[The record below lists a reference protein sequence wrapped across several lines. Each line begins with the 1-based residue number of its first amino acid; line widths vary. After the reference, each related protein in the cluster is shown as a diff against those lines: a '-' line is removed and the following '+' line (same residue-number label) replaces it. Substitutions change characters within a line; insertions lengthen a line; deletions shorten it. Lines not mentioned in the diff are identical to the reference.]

1 MEYIKDNQPTTVMS
15 LDDLNLHVPNIDK
28 ATLGYSNPNL
38 YAVLITYTVNEAR
51 NIVRQARRPKGYEAC
66 LGRQYGSNP

>member
-28 ATLGYSNPNL
+28 ATLVFEPQSVCSSHHLHG
-38 YAVLITYTVNEAR
+38 
-51 NIVRQARRPKGYEAC
+51 Q
-66 LGRQYGSNP
+66 

>member
-28 ATLGYSNPNL
+28 ATLEYSHTNL
-38 YAVLITYTVNEAR
+38 YAVLITYTVNVWGDNMVPTPEGGEPQ
-51 NIVRQARRPKGYEAC
+51 VRWSR
-66 LGRQYGSNP
+66 SS

>member
-38 YAVLITYTVNEAR
+38 DAVLITYTVNEAR
-51 NIVRQARRPKGYEAC
+51 NIVRQARRPNGYEAC